1 MDGGTKKEP
10 LVFALEATN
19 YFGKKMGANGRV
31 YENIFPD
38 GEPYA
43 RPDQDIRGADVFVVQ
58 SLHDFGNSESV
69 SDKILKLV
77 IFCNAAHH
85 ASARRITAVLPYL
98 AFSRQDRKTES
109 RGPIS
114 AQALSRLLQASFV
127 DRLLTMDPHN
137 PAIQSA
143 YSIPSDILPPFRPLV
158 ESLYPSLVKERKVG
172 LVSPD
177 VGALKERIEPLEKRI
192 TQYFEGKPP
201 FELVTGFADKRRRSG
216 STIDSVG
223 FFVYGDLKD
232 AFVIIPDDESAT
244 GRTMENAAARAKGFG
259 AKYVVA
265 AVVHNKLNDDAA
277 KNIQNNPDINEF
289 LVTDTIYRSPDFFK
303 KYSKFKEVSVA
314 DYFKRA
320 IINIHDDRSLS
331 AELF

>member
-1 MDGGTKKEP
+1 MDGYSKKEP
-10 LVFALEATN
+10 LVFALEATKH
-19 YFGKKMGANGRV
+19 FGDKMGANGRV
-31 YENIFPD
+31 YEDVFPD

-69 SDKILKLV
+69 SDKILKFV

-114 AQALSRLLQASFV
+114 AQSLSLLIQASYV

-143 YSIPSDILPPFRPLV
+143 YSIPSDILPPFKPWV
-158 ESLYPSLVKERKVG
+158 EHLYPSLVKETKVG
-172 LVSPD
+172 IVSPD
-177 VGALKERIEPLEKRI
+177 VGALKERVEPLEKRI
-192 TQYFEGKPP
+192 AEYFGGKLP
-201 FELVTGFADKRRRSG
+201 FEVVTGFADKRRRSG
-216 STIDSVG
+216 SSIDSLG
-223 FFVYGDLKD
+223 FFVYGDLRD
-232 AFVIIPDDESAT
+232 AFVIIPDDESST
-244 GRTMENAAARAKGFG
+244 GKTMINAAARAKEFG
-259 AKYVVA
+259 ARYVVA
-265 AVVHNKLNDDAA
+265 AVVHNKLGDDAA
-277 KNIQNNPDINEF
+277 KIIQNDSNIDEF
-289 LVTDTIYRSPDFFK
+289 LVTDTICRSPEFFK
-303 KYSKFKEVSVA
+303 KYPKFKEVSVA
-314 DYFKRA
+314 DYFRRA
-320 IINIHDDRSLS
+320 ITNIHDDRSLS